1 MTFRTTKRISLYL
14 TYSAWTLKCYP
25 IYNYVREIVF
35 SESLQVFLANKD
47 SNTIVYNI
55 LNPPITTRFIR
66 IKPMEWRGRISMRME
81 IYGCPGIQT
90 YIVRLLAQ

>member
-1 MTFRTTKRISLYL
+1 MTFRTTNRISLYL

-66 IKPMEWRGRISMRME
+66 IKPMEWRGRISMRTE

>member
-1 MTFRTTKRISLYL
+1 MTFRTTNRISLHL

-25 IYNYVREIVF
+25 RYNYVREIVF

-55 LNPPITTRFIR
+55 LNSPITTRFIR
-66 IKPMEWRGRISMRME
+66 IKPMEWSGHISMRME

-90 YIVRLLAQ
+90 YILRLVAQ